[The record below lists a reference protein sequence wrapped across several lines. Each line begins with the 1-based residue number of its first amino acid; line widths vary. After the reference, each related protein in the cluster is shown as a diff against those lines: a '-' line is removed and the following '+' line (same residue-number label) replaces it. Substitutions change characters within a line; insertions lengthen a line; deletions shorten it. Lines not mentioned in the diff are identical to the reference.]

1 MLALHCCSTQVHLL
15 VSVCL
20 WQNGRTD
27 GDAIRVWTRV
37 GPMNHVLGRG
47 PDPSRKRGNFE
58 GAPCLL
64 SKFCDHSLRRCLFE
78 HSKLQHPWV
87 VVKNAAD
94 DVRAV
99 WFVVWRI
106 TDDEKRS
113 RFSYFYL
120 TSQLFYL
127 TAVCFICPAVAV
139 CVYVAVQLHGE
150 VPRRCTV

>member
-1 MLALHCCSTQVHLL
+1 
-15 VSVCL
+15 
-20 WQNGRTD
+20 
-27 GDAIRVWTRV
+27 
-37 GPMNHVLGRG
+37 
-47 PDPSRKRGNFE
+47 
-58 GAPCLL
+58 
-64 SKFCDHSLRRCLFE
+64 
-78 HSKLQHPWV
+78 LQHPWV

-139 CVYVAVQLHGE
+139 SVYVAVQLHGE